1 MALCVLQA
9 LLGSY
14 DRSMF
19 EPKFALPSMQ
29 VDVRSVRI
37 PKVVRTKNWFQ
48 SELFN
53 LHGFRSSSIDR
64 ADAFPQT
71 CV

>member
-1 MALCVLQA
+1 
-9 LLGSY
+9 
-14 DRSMF
+14 MF

-29 VDVRSVRI
+29 VDVRSVF
-37 PKVVRTKNWFQ
+37 PKVVHTKIWFQ
-48 SELFN
+48 SEFFN

-64 ADAFPQT
+64 ADAFLQT